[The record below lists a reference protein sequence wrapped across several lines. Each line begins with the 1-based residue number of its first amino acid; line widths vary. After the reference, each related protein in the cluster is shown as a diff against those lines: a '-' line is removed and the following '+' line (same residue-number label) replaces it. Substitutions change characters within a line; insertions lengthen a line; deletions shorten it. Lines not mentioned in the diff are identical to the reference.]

1 MRTKRQ
7 ETIDNLTKD
16 LSPKDK
22 QKLVAFWSGKR
33 ALSGNEYIKFAARI
47 EELERTMKTDSIFE
61 DFLRESKRPY

>member
-22 QKLVAFWSGKR
+22 QKLVTFWSGKR

-47 EELERTMKTDSIFE
+47 EELERTMKTDSKLE
-61 DFLRESKRPY
+61 EFLKESKKPY